1 MFSDF
6 GFGGFFALG
15 FGFGGFFTFGFG
27 FGGFLAFGFGI
38 GTASEDNFCAEKA
51 LVSDFAETC
60 GFSGNGWCGGFS
72 WATDTSF
79 GIGFSCSV
87 AICTSK
93 TSAGAIVGG
102 DEGKTPNHANRK
114 TAMCSVADMAA
125 AVRIPM
131 HYFFKF
137 FVSGILASKDTLRK
151 PAALNSPIT
160 PIIVP

>member
-15 FGFGGFFTFGFG
+15 FGFG
-27 FGGFLAFGFGI
+27 FGGFFAFGFGI
-38 GTASEDNFCAEKA
+38 GTASEDNFCAEKVLV
-51 LVSDFAETC
+51 LVSAETS
-60 GFSGNGWCGGFS
+60 GFNGSGRCGGFS
-72 WATDTSF
+72 SAPDTSF
-79 GIGFSCSV
+79 VFGFSCSV

-93 TSAGAIVGG
+93 TSAGAIIGG

>member
-1 MFSDF
+1 MFLDF

-15 FGFGGFFTFGFG
+15 FGFG
-27 FGGFLAFGFGI
+27 FGGFFAFGFGI
-38 GTASEDNFCAEKA
+38 GNASEDNFCAEKV
-51 LVSDFAETC
+51 LVLGAAETS
-60 GFSGNGWCGGFS
+60 GFNGSGRCGGFS
-72 WATDTSF
+72 SATDTSF
-79 GIGFSCSV
+79 GFGFSCSV